1 MQKTL
6 VTPSIFK
13 AVKILIDAGETYKK
27 IADYMKL
34 SVATIGRINQSE
46 TYEEYQTLVAEIS
59 RAATRAVNAK
69 KAAEAKQEVKPAATQ
84 PQSSSTVVQV
94 PYYVIQKLDK
104 VIDLLTQISNKT
116 AFIVEDLTK

>member
-46 TYEEYQTLVAEIS
+46 TYEEYQTLVTEIS

-69 KAAEAKQEVKPAATQ
+69 KAAEAKPEAPQ

-94 PYYVIQKLDK
+94 PYYVVQKLDK
-104 VIDLLTQISNKT
+104 IIDLLTAISNKA